1 MQDRKFKVA
10 QIIDR
15 LYIGGAERVVVM
27 LSNLLQQHGH
37 TVKVIT
43 TVSSGPL
50 SKQLD
55 KGITQINLNRKWKWN
70 PVIMRSLISEVKDY
84 DVIHV
89 HSSHNLRY
97 LYLASK
103 LFRLNKIIFFHE
115 HYGDIHIDESV
126 RWHQRLIY
134 PNVVFIG
141 VSRQHTQWVLQ
152 HLKMPK
158 EKVFLLP
165 NTIGKIAISPTEKK
179 SDHQKQLLLVSN
191 FRSTKKIE
199 FALELFKQLKRENK
213 LNCRFTIVGQIAD
226 KLYYE
231 KITSWITKNEM
242 NNDITILTDC
252 INIQPLLN
260 QFDLGVHT
268 AKSESGPLVL
278 IEYMA
283 QGLPFITY
291 NTGEVVEEIKNKIPL
306 AVMHSFDKDEWL
318 KRIETLLAL
327 PFEDVSSKFCN
338 VYDHYFSTEV
348 YYNKVMEI
356 YESVLFEKET
366 TGLNK

>member
-1 MQDRKFKVA
+1 MQNRKFKVA

-15 LYIGGAERVVVM
+15 LHIGGAERVVVM

-43 TVSSGPL
+43 TVNPGPL
-50 SKQLD
+50 AKQLH
-55 KGITQINLNRKWKWN
+55 KEIKQVTLNRKWKWN
-70 PVIMRSLISEVKDY
+70 PLTMRSLIREVKDY
-84 DVIHV
+84 DIIHV

-97 LYLASK
+97 LYLAAK
-103 LFRLNKIIFFHE
+103 LYRLNKPIFFHE
-115 HYGDIHIDESV
+115 HYGDIHVDKSV
-126 RWHQRLIY
+126 RWHQKLIY

-141 VSRQHTQWVLQ
+141 VSRQHTEWALQ
-152 HLKMPK
+152 QLKMPK

-165 NTIGKIAISPTEKK
+165 NTVEKISIPQTEKK
-179 SDHQKQLLLVSN
+179 PNNEKHILLVSN
-191 FRSTKKIE
+191 FRPTKNIE
-199 FALELFKQLKRENK
+199 FALELFKQLKNESRSNY
-213 LNCRFTIVGQIAD
+213 RFTIIGQIAD

-231 KITSWITKNEM
+231 KIKDQITKNELEK
-242 NNDITILTDC
+242 DITILTDC
-252 INIQPLLN
+252 TNIQPLLH
-260 QFDLGVHT
+260 QFDLAVHT

-283 QGLPFITY
+283 QGLPFLTY

-306 AVMHSFDKDEWL
+306 AVMHSFDIDEWI
-318 KRIETLLAL
+318 KRIETLLEL
-327 PFEDVSSKFCN
+327 PFDDLSNKFSN

-356 YESVLFEKET
+356 YERSLQGRRK
-366 TGLNK
+366 